1 MKRFIKADSIP
12 TLHIIIQ
19 LDPTSDI
26 AASVDFKEMTHPN
39 VKQKFKKSDE
49 WLKQVND
56 LARSIYGSMIAR
68 KFEILKAEPSKKSYT
83 YYIMFQPAD
92 KEGNLWDDTLAL
104 QIELRDHISDSHTD
118 LGQVTQD
125 LFVKTYYLNDK
136 KYENMMSL
144 FREVRNIL
152 TDLQKGDFS
161 SFMN

>member
-1 MKRFIKADSIP
+1 
-12 TLHIIIQ
+12 
-19 LDPTSDI
+19 
-26 AASVDFKEMTHPN
+26 
-39 VKQKFKKSDE
+39 
-49 WLKQVND
+49 
-56 LARSIYGSMIAR
+56 
-68 KFEILKAEPSKKSYT
+68 
-83 YYIMFQPAD
+83 MFQPAD
-92 KEGNLWDDTLAL
+92 KEGNLWDETLAL

-161 SFMN
+161 SFIN